1 MLDSP
6 FFGRVDF
13 RYDGDDEPEI
23 FYIGIGNFA
32 ERPGELPLIYD
43 WRSPVSGLFYDFDR
57 GPASYLAPGGEM
69 TGEICSKWQYKIRD
83 GKMIYGFE
91 SDVKIDDDILKA
103 ELGSNGEVQ
112 LKNII
117 RTIQKEQNAIIR
129 NTKDRILVI
138 QGAAGSGKT
147 SVALHRIAYLLYHD
161 RQNLKS
167 SNILILSPNGV
178 FSDYISHILPDLG
191 EENIQEMSF
200 DLFAYRKLQ
209 DTAADCED
217 RCDQIEREMRD
228 PKAAERFA
236 LKQSQAFVDQMEGF
250 ALELE
255 SFVKSESEI
264 ITLFYDKFADI
275 PLLSRMDAVAET
287 FIDEI
292 ETLLNRDLPEEERI
306 PLIEKFQKM
315 YETMDFYVLYNR
327 FLKKEGYQTLPRR
340 PLEKRKLR
348 YEDVYP
354 VLYLKYR
361 LSRQAERSN
370 IKHLVIDEM
379 QDYSPIQY
387 KVIQKLYPC
396 RKTILGDA
404 SQSVNP
410 YGSSSANTIQRA
422 FATGEIM
429 KLCKS
434 YRSTFEITNLAQK
447 IQPDKKSEPV
457 MRHGEQ
463 PDILQF
469 KDMEGEISGI
479 ADLISTF
486 KKSDYQSL
494 GIVCKTEA
502 QAKLLTERLQTICA
516 ENLHFLSNR
525 SSVFV
530 KGIIIT
536 SAHMAKGLE
545 FDEVIVPQTDSKNY
559 HSAIDRSMLYVAVT
573 RAMHKLSLTYCGIP
587 SLFIEV

>member
-1 MLDSP
+1 M
-6 FFGRVDF
+6 GR
-13 RYDGDDEPEI
+13 
-23 FYIGIGNFA
+23 
-32 ERPGELPLIYD
+32 
-43 WRSPVSGLFYDFDR
+43 
-57 GPASYLAPGGEM
+57 
-69 TGEICSKWQYKIRD
+69 
-83 GKMIYGFE
+83 
-91 SDVKIDDDILKA
+91 
-103 ELGSNGEVQ
+103 
-112 LKNII
+112 
-117 RTIQKEQNAIIR
+117 
-129 NTKDRILVI
+129 
-138 QGAAGSGKT
+138 
-147 SVALHRIAYLLYHD
+147 
-161 RQNLKS
+161 
-167 SNILILSPNGV
+167 
-178 FSDYISHILPDLG
+178 
-191 EENIQEMSF
+191 
-200 DLFAYRKLQ
+200 
-209 DTAADCED
+209 
-217 RCDQIEREMRD
+217 
-228 PKAAERFA
+228 
-236 LKQSQAFVDQMEGF
+236 
-250 ALELE
+250 
-255 SFVKSESEI
+255 
-264 ITLFYDKFADI
+264 
-275 PLLSRMDAVAET
+275 
-287 FIDEI
+287 
-292 ETLLNRDLPEEERI
+292 
-306 PLIEKFQKM
+306 
-315 YETMDFYVLYNR
+315 
-327 FLKKEGYQTLPRR
+327 KKR
-340 PLEKRKLR
+340 
-348 YEDVYP
+348 
-354 VLYLKYR
+354 
-361 LSRQAERSN
+361 
-370 IKHLVIDEM
+370 IDEM

-410 YGSSSANTIQRA
+410 YGSSNAKTIQRA
-422 FATGEIM
+422 FATSEIM

-447 IQPDKKSEPV
+447 IQPDKESEPV

-502 QAKLLTERLQTICA
+502 QAKLLTEKLQTICP